1 MKKITMTLALL
12 LFLQLGFSQTLSQ
25 YTFSQSNGTYTA
37 ISGGTVLGNTASD
50 DERFLDP
57 AVPLGGN
64 AFTGVGLPIGF
75 NFVFN
80 GTTYDRF
87 AVNTNGWI
95 SLGSS
100 TFTPAV
106 DMNSSSSYTPLS
118 STSTVVPSDRVAR
131 IAGFS
136 RDLQAQAGSE
146 IRYELIGVAPNRV
159 LVVQWKNYAKYLAL
173 GDSFNFQIRLQETTN
188 AVAIVYGTM
197 TNNATPTTADCGLR
211 AAPNNPASNFSNR
224 STATDWNATTAGT
237 TAAATVLLSNTIAPT
252 SGLTFAWT
260 PPPSCTGAPN
270 PGNTIVP
277 SATACAAV
285 PFNVSLQNATSGSG
299 VTYQWLVSTDNITY
313 TNASGISNA
322 EAYNASQ
329 TVATYYKCVVTCTAS
344 GQSAES
350 TPVLVGMTAPNAC
363 YCVPIYTVG
372 KTDGDLISNI
382 VINGTT
388 LSNNSGTNP
397 VNPAYTYFTGQP
409 NFTADLQAGGTYTVS
424 VTVGTFGNQNMAAWI
439 DYNDNGVFET
449 NERVGFTTTAIGAN
463 GTATFTITLAC
474 NPPLGTHRMR
484 IRDVWNTP
492 GNTIDPCASY
502 GYGETEDY
510 DVTITTAVA
519 CPQPSNII
527 TTNITTTSA
536 TMGWTAGCTE
546 TQWVIYVT
554 PNGGA
559 APSPGAGT
567 VVTTN
572 PFVLTGLTPNTLYD
586 IYISAI
592 CGPNESSLWTGPFS
606 FRTLIPPPAN
616 DDCVNAIA
624 LTVGTNV
631 NNIPITTTNV
641 SATNSNPPAPGCAAF
656 TGGDVWFTVTVPASG
671 SVTLETNALSGSAV
685 TDTGMAVYSGTCGA
699 LTLLACDDD
708 SSTNGNFSLIS
719 LNGLNPGQVLYV
731 NAWEYLNDA
740 FGEFLI
746 AAYDCASTTPAPT
759 GDAVVS
765 FCGNGFTVANLFA
778 NGTSIQWYATPT
790 GGTPLSASTI
800 LVDGASYYASQT
812 LDCESFQ
819 RLQVTVDIVPLP
831 VLSDATLTLCDLNTN
846 STEVVDLTS
855 AISLISNETGLTYSF
870 YLDLFDAENLVNE
883 IPNPTAY
890 VASNGETIFV
900 VGQNN
905 LGCTSIV
912 ELVLVVTAPSAAPSG
927 NPTQDYCTTAT
938 IDDLSVVG
946 TQIVWYDSATG
957 GNVLPTSTPLVDG
970 ATYFASQNELGCES
984 TSRLAV
990 TVNDICATTACL
1002 DTPNGIFPTQTFT
1015 PACIGAA
1022 QAITTVGWAGE
1033 YSNVNVTAGV
1043 QYTFTSSIASD
1054 FITIANTDA
1063 TLAYTSG
1070 ITPVTWTA
1078 TVTGVIRFITHAD
1091 DQCSDNQD
1099 ERTRAITC
1107 GTPPPLPN
1115 NDSCATPTA
1124 LTVGGVYADQ
1134 DIDTSN
1140 LGATLSAETPAPT
1153 CGAFGF
1159 ATSGKDVWYSFVVP
1173 ASGNATIET
1182 AGTSTGG
1189 AGIDTVLQAY
1199 IGDCA
1204 VLTAVGC
1211 DDDGAPEVA
1220 VGHSRLVLTG
1230 LTPGV
1235 TVLVRAFGYNGGQGN
1250 FGLSVYDASLNTIG
1264 FNDVLFTAYPNPVKD
1279 ILQVSAS
1286 EPIDRIEVITM
1297 LGQSVWSQ
1305 TIQATASQIDLSQ
1318 LPAGTYLV
1326 RATVNQQVK
1335 TLKVIK
1341 Q

>member
-1 MKKITMTLALL
+1 MTLALL

-106 DMNSSSSYTPLS
+106 DMNSSSSYAPLS
-118 STSTVVPSDRVAR
+118 STSTVVASDRVAR

-146 IRYELIGVAPNRV
+146 IRYELIGTAPNRE
-159 LVVQWKNYAKYLAL
+159 LVVQWKNYAKYLAI

-188 AVAIVYGTM
+188 AVSIVYGTM
-197 TNNATPTTADCGLR
+197 TNNATATTADCGLR
-211 AAPNNPASNFSNR
+211 AAPNTPASNFSNR

-237 TAAATVLLSNTIAPT
+237 TATATVLLSNTIAPA

-277 SATACAAV
+277 SATACSGV
-285 PFNVSLQNATSGSG
+285 PFNVTLQNATSGSG
-299 VTYQWLVSTDNITY
+299 VTYQWLVSTDNVTY
-313 TNASGISNA
+313 TTATGISNA
-322 EAYNASQ
+322 EAYTASQ
-329 TVATYYKCVVTCTAS
+329 IVATYYKCVVTCTAS
-344 GQSAES
+344 GQSTES
-350 TPVLVGMTAPNAC
+350 TPILVGMTAPNAC

-388 LSNNSGTNP
+388 LANNSGTNP

-439 DYNDNGVFET
+439 DYNDNGVFEA
-449 NERVGFTTTAIGAN
+449 NERVGFTTAAIGAN

-510 DVTITTAVA
+510 DVTITTPVA

-527 TTNITTTSA
+527 TTNVTTT
-536 TMGWTAGCTE
+536 TVTIGWTAGCTE
-546 TQWVIYVT
+546 TQWAIYVT

-559 APSPGAGT
+559 APTAGSGT
-567 VVTTN
+567 VVTVN
-572 PFVLTGLTPNTLYD
+572 PYVLVGLNPNTLYD

-592 CGPNESSLWTGPFS
+592 CNPNESSLWTGPIS

-616 DDCVNAIA
+616 DDCANAIA
-624 LTVGTNV
+624 LTVGTDV

-656 TGGDVWFTVTVPASG
+656 AGGDVWFTVTVPASG

-731 NAWEYLNDA
+731 NAWEYFNDS

-759 GDAVVS
+759 GDAIQTFCNTGVSLNSLSVV
-765 FCGNGFTVANLFA
+765 
-778 NGTSIQWYATPT
+778 GTAIQWYATAT
-790 GGTPLSASTI
+790 GGTPLDPFSDVINGTT
-800 LVDGASYYASQT
+800 YYASQT
-812 LDCESFQ
+812 IDCESLN
-819 RLQVTVDIVPLP
+819 RLAITVTI
-831 VLSDATLTLCDLNTN
+831 S
-846 STEVVDLTS
+846 STPSANNAQALVCETDGDGSAIFDLTS
-855 AISLISNETGLTYSF
+855 YQPSITNETGVVLSY
-870 YLDLFDAENLVNE
+870 YLDFFDAESQVNP
-883 IPNPTAY
+883 ISNPTSF
-890 VASNGETIFV
+890 VGTNG
-900 VGQNN
+900 Q
-905 LGCTSIV
+905 
-912 ELVLVVTAPSAAPSG
+912 LVLVRVQNASGCYVVTDLTLTVASPSAAPSG
-927 NPTQDYCTTAT
+927 NPTQDYCTTGT

-957 GNVLPTSTPLVDG
+957 GNILPTSTPLVDG

-984 TSRLAV
+984 TTRLAV

-1002 DTPNGIFPTQTFT
+1002 DTPNGLYPTQTFT
-1015 PACIGAA
+1015 PTCTGTA
-1022 QAITTVGWAGE
+1022 QAITTLGWAGE
-1033 YSNVNVTAGV
+1033 YSNVNVTAGE

-1054 FITIANTDA
+1054 FITIANADA

-1091 DQCSDNQD
+1091 DQCTDNQD
-1099 ERTRAITC
+1099 GRTRAITC
-1107 GTPPPLPN
+1107 GTPPPVPN

-1140 LGATLSAETPAPT
+1140 LGATLSTETPAPS

-1182 AGTSTGG
+1182 AGTSSGG

-1220 VGHSRLVLTG
+1220 VGHSRLLLTG

-1250 FGLSVYDASLNTIG
+1250 FGLSVYDASLNTVG
-1264 FNDVLFTAYPNPVKD
+1264 FNDVQFTAYPNPVKD
-1279 ILQVSAS
+1279 ILQVTAS
-1286 EPIDRIEVITM
+1286 EPIDRIEVVTM

-1305 TIQATASQIDLSQ
+1305 TIQATASQVDLSS

>member
-1 MKKITMTLALL
+1 MTLALL

-106 DMNSSSSYTPLS
+106 DMNSSSSYAPLS
-118 STSTVVPSDRVAR
+118 STSTVVASDRVAR

-146 IRYELIGVAPNRV
+146 IRYELIGTAPNRE
-159 LVVQWKNYAKYLAL
+159 LVVQWKNYAKYLAI

-188 AVAIVYGTM
+188 AVSIVYGTM
-197 TNNATPTTADCGLR
+197 TNNATATTADCGLR
-211 AAPNNPASNFSNR
+211 AAPNTSASNFSNR

-237 TAAATVLLSNTIAPT
+237 TATATVLLSNTIAPA

-277 SATACAAV
+277 SATACSGV
-285 PFNVSLQNATSGSG
+285 PFTVTLQNATSGSG
-299 VTYQWLVSTDNITY
+299 VTYQWLVSTDNVTY
-313 TNASGISNA
+313 TNATGISNA
-322 EAYNASQ
+322 EAYTASQ

-350 TPVLVGMTAPNAC
+350 TPILVGMTAPNAC

-388 LSNNSGTNP
+388 LANNSGTNP

-449 NERVGFTTTAIGAN
+449 NERVGFTTAAIGAN

-510 DVTITTAVA
+510 DVTITTPVA

-527 TTNITTTSA
+527 TTNVTTT
-536 TMGWTAGCTE
+536 TVTIGWTAGCTE
-546 TQWVIYVT
+546 TQWAIYVT

-559 APSPGAGT
+559 APTAGSGT
-567 VVTTN
+567 VVTVN
-572 PFVLTGLTPNTLYD
+572 PYVLVGLNPNTLYD

-592 CGPNESSLWTGPFS
+592 CNPNESSLWTGPFS

-616 DDCVNAIA
+616 DDCANAIA
-624 LTVGTNV
+624 LTVGTDV

-641 SATNSNPPAPGCAAF
+641 SATNSNPPAPGCASFA
-656 TGGDVWFTVTVPASG
+656 GGDVWFTVTVPASG

-731 NAWEYLNDA
+731 NAWEYLNDS

-759 GDAVVS
+759 GDAIQTFCNTGVSLNSLSVV
-765 FCGNGFTVANLFA
+765 
-778 NGTSIQWYATPT
+778 GTAIQWYATAT
-790 GGTPLSASTI
+790 GGTPLDPFSDVINGTT
-800 LVDGASYYASQT
+800 YYASQT
-812 LDCESFQ
+812 IDCESLN
-819 RLQVTVDIVPLP
+819 RLAITVTI
-831 VLSDATLTLCDLNTN
+831 S
-846 STEVVDLTS
+846 STPSANNAQALVCETDGDGSAIFDLTS
-855 AISLISNETGLTYSF
+855 YQPSITNETGVVLSY
-870 YLDLFDAENLVNE
+870 YLDFFDAESQVNP
-883 IPNPTAY
+883 ISNPTSF
-890 VASNGETIFV
+890 VGTNG
-900 VGQNN
+900 Q
-905 LGCTSIV
+905 
-912 ELVLVVTAPSAAPSG
+912 LVLVRVQNALGCYVVTDLTLTVASPSAAPSG
-927 NPTQDYCTTAT
+927 NPTQDYCTTGT

-984 TSRLAV
+984 TTRLAV
-990 TVNDICATTACL
+990 TVNDICATTVCL
-1002 DTPNGIFPTQTFT
+1002 DTPNGLFPTQTFT
-1015 PACIGAA
+1015 PACIGTA

-1054 FITIANTDA
+1054 FITIANADA

-1091 DQCSDNQD
+1091 DQCTDNQD
-1099 ERTRAITC
+1099 GRTRAITC
-1107 GTPPPLPN
+1107 GTPPPVPN

-1140 LGATLSAETPAPT
+1140 LGATLSTETPAPS

-1182 AGTSTGG
+1182 AGTSAGG

-1250 FGLSVYDASLNTIG
+1250 FGLSVYDASLNTVG
-1264 FNDVLFTAYPNPVKD
+1264 FNDVQFTAYPNPVKD
-1279 ILQVSAS
+1279 ILQVTAS
-1286 EPIDRIEVITM
+1286 EPIDRIEVVTM

>member
-1 MKKITMTLALL
+1 MTLALL

-57 AVPLGGN
+57 AIPLGGN

-106 DMNSSSSYTPLS
+106 DMNSSSSYAPLS
-118 STSTVVPSDRVAR
+118 STSTVVASNRVAR

-146 IRYELIGVAPNRV
+146 IRYELIGTAPNRE
-159 LVVQWKNYAKYLAL
+159 LVVQWKNYAKYLAI

-188 AVAIVYGTM
+188 AVSIVYGTM
-197 TNNATPTTADCGLR
+197 TNNATATTADCGLR
-211 AAPNNPASNFSNR
+211 AAPNTPASNFSNR

-237 TAAATVLLSNTIAPT
+237 TATATVLLSNTIAPA

-277 SATACAAV
+277 SATACSGV
-285 PFNVSLQNATSGSG
+285 PFNVTLQNATSGSG
-299 VTYQWLVSTDNITY
+299 VTYQWLVSTDNVTY
-313 TNASGISNA
+313 TNATGISNA
-322 EAYNASQ
+322 EAYTASQ

-344 GQSAES
+344 GQSTES
-350 TPVLVGMTAPNAC
+350 TPILVGMTAPNAC

-388 LSNNSGTNP
+388 LANNSGTNP
-397 VNPAYTYFTGQP
+397 VNPAYTYFIGQP

-449 NERVGFTTTAIGAN
+449 NERVGFTTAAIGAN

-510 DVTITTAVA
+510 DVTITTPVA

-527 TTNITTTSA
+527 TTNVTTT
-536 TMGWTAGCTE
+536 TVTIGWTAGCTE
-546 TQWVIYVT
+546 TQWAIYVT

-559 APSPGAGT
+559 APTAGSGT
-567 VVTTN
+567 VVTVN
-572 PFVLTGLTPNTLYD
+572 PYVLVGLNPNTLYD

-592 CGPNESSLWTGPFS
+592 CNPNESSLWTGPIS

-616 DDCVNAIA
+616 DDCANAIA
-624 LTVGTNV
+624 LTVGTDV

-656 TGGDVWFTVTVPASG
+656 AGGDVWFTVTVPASG
-671 SVTLETNALSGSAV
+671 SVTFETNALSGSAV

-731 NAWEYLNDA
+731 NAWEFLNDS

-759 GDAVVS
+759 GDAIQTFCNTGVSLNSLSVV
-765 FCGNGFTVANLFA
+765 
-778 NGTSIQWYATPT
+778 GTAIQWYATAT
-790 GGTPLSASTI
+790 GGTPLDPFSDVINGTT
-800 LVDGASYYASQT
+800 YYASQT
-812 LDCESFQ
+812 IDCESLN
-819 RLQVTVDIVPLP
+819 RLAITVTI
-831 VLSDATLTLCDLNTN
+831 S
-846 STEVVDLTS
+846 STPSANNAQALVCETDGDGSAIFDLTS
-855 AISLISNETGLTYSF
+855 YQPSITNETGVVLSY
-870 YLDLFDAENLVNE
+870 YLDFFDAESQVNP
-883 IPNPTAY
+883 ISNPTSF
-890 VASNGETIFV
+890 VGTNG
-900 VGQNN
+900 Q
-905 LGCTSIV
+905 
-912 ELVLVVTAPSAAPSG
+912 LVLVRVQNASGCYVVTDLTLTVASPSAAPSG
-927 NPTQDYCTTAT
+927 NPTQDYCTTGT

-957 GNVLPTSTPLVDG
+957 GNILPTSTPLVDG

-984 TSRLAV
+984 TTRLAV
-990 TVNDICATTACL
+990 TVNDICATTVCL

-1015 PACIGAA
+1015 PACIGTA
-1022 QAITTVGWAGE
+1022 QAITTAGWAGE

-1054 FITIANTDA
+1054 FITIANADA

-1070 ITPVTWTA
+1070 ITPITWTA

-1091 DQCSDNQD
+1091 DQCTDNQD

-1107 GTPPPLPN
+1107 GTPPPVPN

-1140 LGATLSAETPAPT
+1140 LGATLSTETPAPS

-1173 ASGNATIET
+1173 SSGNATIET
-1182 AGTSTGG
+1182 AGTSAGG

-1250 FGLSVYDASLNTIG
+1250 FGLSVYDASLNTVG
-1264 FNDVLFTAYPNPVKD
+1264 FNDVQFTAYPNPVKD
-1279 ILQVSAS
+1279 VLQVTAS
-1286 EPIDRIEVITM
+1286 EPIDRIEVVTM

>member
-25 YTFSQSNGTYTA
+25 YTFSQSNGTYSA

-106 DMNSSSSYTPLS
+106 DMNSSSSYAPLS
-118 STSTVVPSDRVAR
+118 STSTVVASDRVAR

-146 IRYELIGVAPNRV
+146 IRYELIGTAPNRE
-159 LVVQWKNYAKYLAL
+159 LVVQWKNYAKYLAI

-188 AVAIVYGTM
+188 AVSIVYGTM
-197 TNNATPTTADCGLR
+197 TNNATATTADCGLR
-211 AAPNNPASNFSNR
+211 AAPNTPASNFSNR

-237 TAAATVLLSNTIAPT
+237 TATATVLLSNTIAPA

-277 SATACAAV
+277 SATACSGV
-285 PFNVSLQNATSGSG
+285 PFNVTLQNATSGSG
-299 VTYQWLVSTDNITY
+299 VTYQWLVSTDNVTY
-313 TNASGISNA
+313 TNATGISNA
-322 EAYNASQ
+322 EAYTASQ

-350 TPVLVGMTAPNAC
+350 TPILVGMTAPNAC

-388 LSNNSGTNP
+388 LANNSGTNP

-449 NERVGFTTTAIGAN
+449 NERVGFTTAAIGAN

-527 TTNITTTSA
+527 TTNVTTT
-536 TMGWTAGCTE
+536 TVTIGWTAGCTE
-546 TQWVIYVT
+546 TQWAIYVT
-554 PNGGA
+554 PNGGT
-559 APSPGAGT
+559 APTAGSGT
-567 VVTTN
+567 VVTVN
-572 PFVLTGLTPNTLYD
+572 PYVLVGLSPNTLYD
-586 IYISAI
+586 VYISAI
-592 CGPNESSLWTGPFS
+592 CNPNESSLWTGPFS

-616 DDCVNAIA
+616 DDCANATA

-656 TGGDVWFTVTVPASG
+656 AGGDVWFTVTVPASG

-731 NAWEYLNDA
+731 NAWEYFNDS

-759 GDAVVS
+759 GDAIQTFCNTGVSLNSLSVV
-765 FCGNGFTVANLFA
+765 
-778 NGTSIQWYATPT
+778 GTAIQWYATAT
-790 GGTPLSASTI
+790 GGTPLDPFSDVINGTT
-800 LVDGASYYASQT
+800 YYASQT
-812 LDCESFQ
+812 IDCESLN
-819 RLQVTVDIVPLP
+819 RLAITVTI
-831 VLSDATLTLCDLNTN
+831 S
-846 STEVVDLTS
+846 STPSANNAQALVCETDGDGSAIFDLTS
-855 AISLISNETGLTYSF
+855 YQSSITNETDVVLSY
-870 YLDLFDAENLVNE
+870 YLDFFDAESQVNP
-883 IPNPTAY
+883 ISNPTSF
-890 VASNGETIFV
+890 VGTNG
-900 VGQNN
+900 Q
-905 LGCTSIV
+905 
-912 ELVLVVTAPSAAPSG
+912 LVLVRVQNASGCYVVTDLTLTVASPSAAPSG
-927 NPTQDYCTTAT
+927 NPTQDYCTTGT

-984 TSRLAV
+984 TTRLAV
-990 TVNDICATTACL
+990 TVNDICATTVCL
-1002 DTPNGIFPTQTFT
+1002 DTPNGLFPTQTFT
-1015 PACIGAA
+1015 PACIGTA

-1054 FITIANTDA
+1054 FITIANADA

-1091 DQCSDNQD
+1091 DQCTDNQD
-1099 ERTRAITC
+1099 GRTRAITC
-1107 GTPPPLPN
+1107 GTPPPVPN

-1140 LGATLSAETPAPT
+1140 LGATLSTETPAPS

-1182 AGTSTGG
+1182 AGTSSGG

-1250 FGLSVYDASLNTIG
+1250 FGLSVYDASLNTVG
-1264 FNDVLFTAYPNPVKD
+1264 FNDVQFTAYPNPVKD
-1279 ILQVSAS
+1279 ILQVTAS
-1286 EPIDRIEVITM
+1286 EPIDRIEVVTM

-1305 TIQATASQIDLSQ
+1305 TIQATASQVDLSS